1 MIVSDLSKKRNLF
14 RWCNVNFLLC
24 LWSVSQWPQVYSD
37 GLWIGRRMPR
47 MSGGSQESQAVKWQ
61 VCVIKCCK
69 WCCYWNVWERCTCIG
84 TLSIWDQILILSII
98 TCVFILSIFFKIF
111 YQLINACN
119 FSLKSLILLLHIS
132 FKIQKE
138 F

>member
-1 MIVSDLSKKRNLF
+1 MVVFATFLFLFFLWSRINLGFQLMIVSDLSKKRNLF

-37 GLWIGRRMPR
+37 GLRIGRRMPR
-47 MSGGSQESQAVKWQ
+47 MSGGSQKSQAVKWQ

-69 WCCYWNVWERCTCIG
+69 WCCFWNVWKRCTCIG

-98 TCVFILSIFFKIF
+98 TCVFILSIFF
-111 YQLINACN
+111 
-119 FSLKSLILLLHIS
+119 
-132 FKIQKE
+132 
-138 F
+138 